1 MPPSHP
7 AASGLTLV
15 VQLFWWMAR
24 GFAQPRFSQDQTQDP
39 TAAVLPPDRCS
50 PQSSDSRQS
59 LAAIPFY
66 LNKCASPCRNEFEV
80 LQSCVGKPAGGETRY
95 LTFMRSSNRRL

>member
-7 AASGLTLV
+7 SASGLKLV
-15 VQLFWWMAR
+15 VQLFWLMAR
-24 GFAQPRFSQDQTQDP
+24 GFAQPLFLQDQTQDR

-50 PQSSDSRQS
+50 PQSSDSQQS

-66 LNKCASPCRNEFEV
+66 LNKCASPCRKRV
-80 LQSCVGKPAGGETRY
+80 RGSAKLRRETDRKSTR
-95 LTFMRSSNRRL
+95 LNSSH